1 MNSNIFLGSFFVY
14 LLAMIALGWWVSRH
28 HRSTGDDFLLGG
40 RSIPLFLTIGTTIAT
55 MVGTG
60 SSMGAVGFGYNNG
73 WAGALYGIGG
83 AIGIL
88 LLAVLFASVR
98 KLRFMTMS
106 EELAYYVGGSRVVR
120 NVVALLIY
128 IASIGWLGAH
138 ILGGGMYLAWITDI
152 DLNTAK
158 FVVAIGFGL
167 YCVIGGYLAVVW
179 TDTIQAIL
187 LFIGFIAMAV
197 FALIEIGGFEHLADN
212 MDASTSGFLGI
223 SSLGLIP
230 AISSPPWSPSAC
242 WQRRPS
248 ASASTRRIRW
258 PASAN
263 PSSLPGCCTWV
274 SPSFRRSSAWP
285 RTPSRRIWKTA
296 IMRSRSW
303 PPRYCHSGWAC
314 W

>member
-1 MNSNIFLGSFFVY
+1 
-14 LLAMIALGWWVSRH
+14 MIALGWWVSRH
-28 HRSTGDDFLLGG
+28 HRATGDDFLLGG
-40 RSIPLFLTIGTTIAT
+40 RSIPLFLTIGTTVAT

-88 LLAVLFASVR
+88 LLAALFASVR

-197 FALIEIGGFEHLADN
+197 FCL
-212 MDASTSGFLGI
+212 
-223 SSLGLIP
+223 
-230 AISSPPWSPSAC
+230 
-242 WQRRPS
+242 
-248 ASASTRRIRW
+248 
-258 PASAN
+258 
-263 PSSLPGCCTWV
+263 
-274 SPSFRRSSAWP
+274 
-285 RTPSRRIWKTA
+285 
-296 IMRSRSW
+296 
-303 PPRYCHSGWAC
+303 
-314 W
+314 